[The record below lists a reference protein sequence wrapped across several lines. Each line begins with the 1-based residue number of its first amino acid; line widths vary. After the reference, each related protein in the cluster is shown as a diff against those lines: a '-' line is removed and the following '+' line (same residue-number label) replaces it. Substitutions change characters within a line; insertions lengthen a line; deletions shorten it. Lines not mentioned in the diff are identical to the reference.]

1 MSPLVG
7 VFLGSWK
14 GEWNCGSRSLPTV
27 AATAQWGKAQLVH
40 EYLHL
45 NLARESGGTE
55 DQPEPTPGPNHHPNS
70 IRYILHQERERGV
83 QLQSSR
89 TDDRLLLHAFT
100 FRSATLAD
108 SV

>member
-1 MSPLVG
+1 MSSLVG
-7 VFLGSWK
+7 SFLGSWE
-14 GEWNCGSRSLPTV
+14 GEWKKSKSL
-27 AATAQWGKAQLVH
+27 AATAQRGKAPLAY
-40 EYLHL
+40 EDLHL

-70 IRYILHQERERGV
+70 IRYILHQERGRGV
-83 QLQSSR
+83 QQLQSSSSR

-100 FRSATLAD
+100 FRSATLVD